1 MNFKQIGIIAVSL
14 LMILGG
20 IWFFMISSYEED
32 LGTKNKFRAI
42 DSTNNLTLQK
52 NNSLFDLSF
61 SESKESLEWSNLR
74 ISIDNGTERMDCS
87 KGNFTSNEIGKS
99 KVSPKLS
106 SDGVTFTVMID
117 ATSEE
122 DFTYLDISNLVEGDS
137 SKFNLRFSKTDI
149 YLSENTTGT
158 IIQDKSFEELS
169 DIPVQDF
176 TESSAERLDWYDY
189 KLSTHRVEPED
200 KIYVIKVDDNF
211 FKIKFT
217 SYYNEDD
224 EARHVSFLIGTLGDI
239 DFPALSNPL
248 LVSPAKC
255 IIIESDLKSDFWEET
270 EIIEIYENNFDI
282 CSETCSIK
290 IFITYENIPVKGT
303 KVVNLV

>member
-1 MNFKQIGIIAVSL
+1 VNFKQIGIIAVSL

>member
-1 MNFKQIGIIAVSL
+1 MDFKKIGIGVLATVLIAGSV
-14 LMILGG
+14 
-20 IWFFMISSYEED
+20 WFFMISSYEED
-32 LGTKNKFRAI
+32 LGTKNEFRAQ
-42 DSTNNLTLQK
+42 DSANNLTIEK

-61 SESKESLEWSNLR
+61 SKSEEALEWSKLR

-87 KGNFTSNEIGKS
+87 KGNFTSKDIGNA

-106 SDGVTFTVMID
+106 SDGITFTVMID
-117 ATSEE
+117 ATSED
-122 DFTYLDISNLVEGDS
+122 DFTYLDIFNLVEGDS
-137 SKFNLRFSKTDI
+137 SKYNLRFSKTDI
-149 YLSENTTGT
+149 YLSDNTAGT
-158 IIQDKSFEELS
+158 IVQDKNFEELIQ
-169 DIPVQDF
+169 IPDQEF
-176 TESSAERLDWYDY
+176 TENSDERLDWYDY

-200 KIYVIKVDDNF
+200 KIYVIKIDDNF

-224 EARHVSFLIGTLGDI
+224 EARYVSFLIGALENSE
-239 DFPALSNPL
+239 FPALSNPL

-255 IIIESDLKSDFWEET
+255 TILEMRKSDFWEET

-282 CSETCSIK
+282 CNTTCSIE
-290 IFITYENIPVKGT
+290 IFITYENISVKGT